1 MTVSL
6 TNTSGRCQ
14 VFVLAHETY
23 CQALRECRCAHEPGR
38 AARRVPGSLTLAA
51 GATTNPQEDA
61 VLSIPEVER
70 AIRRGELSVRQHRVA
85 PARPAR
91 SKATTLPAPPELRLP
106 AGSGSKRKR
115 GVV

>member
-23 CQALRECRCAHEPGR
+23 CQALRECRCARAPGR

-61 VLSIPEVER
+61 VLSIPEVDR
-70 AIRRGELSVRQHRVA
+70 AIRRGELSVRQHRAA
-85 PARPAR
+85 PARPPR
-91 SKATTLPAPPELRLP
+91 SKGTTLLPQAALRLP
-106 AGSGSKRKR
+106 SGAASKRKR
-115 GVV
+115 GAG

>member
-23 CQALRECRCAHEPGR
+23 CQALRECRCAREPGR
-38 AARRVPGSLTLAA
+38 AARRIPGSLTLAA

-61 VLSIPEVER
+61 VLAIPEVDR
-70 AIRRGELSVRQHRVA
+70 ALRRAQQAGRNRMGVAGEGEGESVA
-85 PARPAR
+85 
-91 SKATTLPAPPELRLP
+91 
-106 AGSGSKRKR
+106 
-115 GVV
+115 

>member
-23 CQALRECRCAHEPGR
+23 CQALRECRCAREPGR
-38 AARRVPGSLTLAA
+38 AARRIPGSLTLAA

-61 VLSIPEVER
+61 VLAIPEVDR
-70 AIRRGELSVRQHRVA
+70 ALRRGELSVRQHRAA
-85 PARPAR
+85 PARPPR
-91 SKATTLPAPPELRLP
+91 SKGTTLQPQAALRLP
-106 AGSGSKRKR
+106 AGAGSKKR
-115 GVV
+115 RGAG

>member
-23 CQALRECRCAHEPGR
+23 CQALRECRCAREPGR
-38 AARRVPGSLTLAA
+38 AARRIPGSLTLAA

-61 VLSIPEVER
+61 VLAIPEVDR
-70 AIRRGELSVRQHRVA
+70 ALRRGELTVRQHRAA
-85 PARPAR
+85 PARPPR
-91 SKATTLPAPPELRLP
+91 SKGTTLELP
-106 AGSGSKRKR
+106 AGLRPPAGAGSKKR
-115 GVV
+115 RGAG